1 MTSIFQFFNYLY
13 TQNAREKIIEDFKYN
28 QNVSDKNMNPFK
40 QEYEK
45 VKIPSI
51 QTFITNTVS

>member
-1 MTSIFQFFNYLY
+1 MTSIFQFFNYLF
-13 TQNAREKIIEDFKYN
+13 TQNAQEKNIEDFI
-28 QNVSDKNMNPFK
+28 QSECMTDKNIYPFK

>member
-1 MTSIFQFFNYLY
+1 MY
-13 TQNAREKIIEDFKYN
+13 TQNAREKSIEDFIYN
-28 QNVSDKNMNPFK
+28 QNVSDKNIHPFK

-51 QTFITNTVS
+51 QTFITNIVS

>member
-1 MTSIFQFFNYLY
+1 MTSMFQFFNYLY
-13 TQNAREKIIEDFKYN
+13 TQNAREKNIEDFIYN
-28 QNVSDKNMNPFK
+28 QNVSDKNIYPFE